1 MGHRLVVEAT
11 PPCLERVHALLEAVW
26 TTAPAVDPSVRTRFV
41 LATAELVAN
50 VVEHGGGALPQ
61 PPRIVFEV
69 EVDDRGPAVRG
80 RIVDDGAAPP
90 EDAAAGPA
98 LGAHDPFPAGA
109 GNGPDGVP
117 VPLSAGSGDGP
128 DGAPSSLDDAALDA
142 LAESG
147 RGLEAIR
154 AAVDELGHERRDGRN
169 VWVYVVRPR

>member
-11 PPCLERVHALLEAVW
+11 PPCLEHVHALLEAVW

-50 VVEHGGGALPQ
+50 VVEHGGAALPQ

-80 RIVDDGAAPP
+80 RMMDDGAAPP

-98 LGAHDPFPAGA
+98 VGASEPFPAD
-109 GNGPDGVP
+109 P
-117 VPLSAGSGDGP
+117 GDGP